1 VLLLSAVRLGNSI
14 LKNGMARNG
23 KQVFFSKPSFLLFCQ
38 WTMNLRPLGSYKFL
52 RDDDDDDAEFQLT
65 ITGSGWL
72 ST

>member
-1 VLLLSAVRLGNSI
+1 
-14 LKNGMARNG
+14 MARNG